1 MARVAK
7 ARRPALALMLAL
19 GQSRDAEAAVAM
31 DVLLAAPDRLLA
43 DPIGPPSLVAAVR
56 ATRAADNEA
65 LTVAELIA
73 AREVARR
80 YQLPA

>member
-1 MARVAK
+1 
-7 ARRPALALMLAL
+7 L
-19 GQSRDAEAAVAM
+19 
-31 DVLLAAPDRLLA
+31 LLAAQDRLLA
-43 DPIGPPSLVAAVR
+43 DPPGPPTLVAALR
-56 ATRAADNEA
+56 ATRAASDEA